1 MFSNGETTLFYFD
14 FYIFISG
21 MISNIYYIT
30 MVFELGLRRKLYGHL
45 TQKLEI
51 QFNARNTLLH

>member
-1 MFSNGETTLFYFD
+1 MCVSNGEKTLFYFD
-14 FYIFISG
+14 LYILISG

-30 MVFELGLRRKLYGHL
+30 MAFDLGGSFMDIE